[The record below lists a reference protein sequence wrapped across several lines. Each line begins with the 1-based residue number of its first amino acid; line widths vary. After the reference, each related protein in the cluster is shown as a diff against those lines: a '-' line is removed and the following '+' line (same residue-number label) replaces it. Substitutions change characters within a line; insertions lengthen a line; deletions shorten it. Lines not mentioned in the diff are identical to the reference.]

1 MVGVSEVNRNFDIFW
16 QNYMQIDVKYNNT
29 FPHKIVRILFILV
42 QLSNIKY
49 RFIDV
54 HYFFNFTF

>member
-1 MVGVSEVNRNFDIFW
+1 
-16 QNYMQIDVKYNNT
+16 MQIDVKYNNT
-29 FPHKIVRILFILV
+29 FPHKIVKILFILV

-49 RFIDV
+49 WFIDV